1 MVSAT
6 DSLRLRN
13 SGPLIAFSAALLMEP
28 SRAYLIWLMFKKIF
42 LRWLFCR
49 RTKKERQ
56 KHTPKRR
63 GVSLTFSFATNNLN
77 YAVMC
82 NVVVWFCGL
91 FNVGKFKNQSKQV
104 KSKHLNLIKMWFCGY
119 EWCDIVFLWFIQ
131 NFPCDR
137 PSRRLH
143 IEYHIMRKSSIFS
156 RIFYILF
163 TIWP

>member
-1 MVSAT
+1 MKSGHLVSAT

-91 FNVGKFKNQSKQV
+91 FNVGKFKNPIKASEIKAFKLNKNVVLWLWVMWYCVSVVHSKF
-104 KSKHLNLIKMWFCGY
+104 SM
-119 EWCDIVFLWFIQ
+119 
-131 NFPCDR
+131 R
-137 PSRRLH
+137 PSVTTTAYRVP
-143 IEYHIMRKSSIFS
+143 YHA
-156 RIFYILF
+156 
-163 TIWP
+163 